1 MADQLYGMGL
11 KVYSMLSTRRAMSV
25 MGAAVADGRM
35 SREPSY
41 SRTIR
46 YFGQAE
52 LTPVLRELIQR
63 SALPL
68 RDIEV
73 DFAQDSS
80 GFAST
85 AYNRWFDAKWGRD
98 YGSKKAVKWAK
109 VHLMCG
115 VQTNI
120 VTVAD
125 ATATQ
130 SADSPF
136 MSDFV
141 RVTAEHFRIREV
153 SGDLAYSSRRNL
165 HAVADAGGTPYI
177 PFKTNAVA
185 QQKGTGPGRRDALW
199 EQMYHLFTLNE
210 AEFNRHYHKR
220 SNVETVFHMIKA
232 KFGDKIRAK
241 TDTAMV
247 NEALVKVLCHNVCVL
262 IGAMY
267 PLGITPIFDDLPD
280 EAADA
285 DSAA

>member
-1 MADQLYGMGL
+1 
-11 KVYSMLSTRRAMSV
+11 

-85 AYNRWFDAKWGRD
+85 AYNRWFDAKWGRN
-98 YGSKKAVKWAK
+98 YGSKKAVKWVK

-136 MSDFV
+136 MPNFV
-141 RVTAEHFRIREV
+141 RVTAEHFHVREV

-165 HAVADAGGTPYI
+165 HAVADVGGTAYI
-177 PFKTNAVA
+177 PFKATARSPYRRGRA
-185 QQKGTGPGRRDALW
+185 QAGAMPFGSRW
-199 EQMYHLFTLNE
+199 FHLFTLNQ
-210 AEFNRHYHKR
+210 AEFDRHYHKR

-267 PLGITPIFDDLPD
+267 SLGITPVFDDLPD
-280 EAADA
+280 EAAEE
-285 DSAA
+285 SAA